1 VTRKASVS
9 EPKGIGKIVI
19 LKIGGSVL
27 TGAKAFRRVAL
38 FLERRSQLRP
48 SEKLVV
54 VVSAQKLMTDSL
66 ERRARRIVQNP
77 GVRALNLL
85 WSTGELRSVALLVLH
100 LEALRISSVGLNVHE
115 TGLHFSSSQEAGPA
129 RLRLTEGPL
138 QSALMKHAI
147 VVVPGFLA
155 TRSDGA
161 IISVGRGG
169 SDLSAVLL
177 AIGLGASRCELVKDV
192 SGYFEDDPHENA
204 RAAHLP
210 WLSFKDALRMADR
223 GCDLVQ
229 PRAILAASE
238 SNLPLMIRSMD
249 ERAPVSV
256 ISLYSKSGSEKVP
269 DEPVSA
275 KV

>member
-1 VTRKASVS
+1 MS
-9 EPKGIGKIVI
+9 EPNGSGRIVV

-38 FLERRSQLRP
+38 FLKRRSQIAP

-66 ERRARRIVQNP
+66 ERRARRIVRNP
-77 GVRALNLL
+77 GVRGLDLL
-85 WSTGELRSVALLVLH
+85 WSTGELRSVALLALH
-100 LEALRISSVGLNVHE
+100 LEALQVSSVGLNVHE
-115 TGLHFSSSQEAGPA
+115 TGLHFSSMHEVGTP
-129 RLRLTEGPL
+129 RLKLTEGPL
-138 QSALMKHAI
+138 ESALSKHAV

-177 AIGLGASRCELVKDV
+177 AIGLGASRCELMKDV
-192 SGYFEDDPHENA
+192 PGYFEEDPKENA

-210 WLSFKDALRMADR
+210 WLSFKDALCMADR

-238 SNLPLMIRSMD
+238 SNLPLVIRSMD
-249 ERAPVSV
+249 ERAPLSV
-256 ISLYSKSGSEKVP
+256 ISLSSKGRSEEVL
-269 DEPVSA
+269 DEPLSA